1 MSELNYAKN
10 VNLKL
15 ISEVPKNKSWKL
27 FSWKLSK
34 EEKHVRKQ
42 FGLLTKPINLY
53 ESLLMLSFYLFLVK
67 YQSVKV
73 DRYELNYRS
82 TLETWESECPVYILI
97 ILLSATLK
105 DIYKNI
111 YMKFKPV
118 INQH

>member
-53 ESLLMLSFYLFLVK
+53 ESLLMLSSYLFLVI

-82 TLETWESECPVYILI
+82 TLETWESECPDYIFFNNTFKCNFEGHI
-97 ILLSATLK
+97 QEH
-105 DIYKNI
+105 IYE
-111 YMKFKPV
+111 V
-118 INQH
+118 